1 MKKCHASCK
10 FFRCARKSLDIRR
23 TGKNVQYY
31 CKWVGDLCEGGSCT
45 YATCVKHALRSDGT
59 CGLAEPR
66 RKRPKRTVRERE
78 EKEEKVRL
86 GTKALK
92 KFKEYEKFIEE
103 M

>member
-1 MKKCHASCK
+1 MKKCQANCK
-10 FFRCARKSLDIRR
+10 FFRCARKSLEIRR
-23 TGKNVQYY
+23 TGRKIEYY
-31 CKWVGDLCEGGSCT
+31 CRWVGDLCEGGSCT

-59 CGLAEPR
+59 CSLAEPK
-66 RKRPKRTVRERE
+66 RKPRRTVRERKE
-78 EKEEKVRL
+78 REEKVRL